1 MEYISLPFALRKG
14 YLDKTDL
21 YNSIFNSIG
30 LILSTRKGSMPF
42 SPDYG
47 CDLWDREY
55 SDLLM
60 VNRQDVQ
67 GSIRNAISQYEPR
80 LFNVSATLLN
90 IDTGSSH
97 PLGIAVKIIGN
108 YKDENEEKR
117 LEEIF
122 SIG

>member
-1 MEYISLPFALRKG
+1 MEYISLPLALRKG
-14 YLDKTDL
+14 YLEKTDL

-30 LILSTRKGSMPF
+30 LILSTRKGSLPF

-47 CDLWDREY
+47 CDLWEREF

-67 GSIRNAISQYEPR
+67 GSIRNAINQYEHR
-80 LFNVSATLLN
+80 LFNVSATLIN
-90 IDTGSSH
+90 IDTGSSR

-108 YKDENEEKR
+108 FKDEDDEKR

>member
-47 CDLWDREY
+47 CDLWDREF